1 MRTASALA
9 ARFDRME
16 RLARTA
22 NGLPKNASP
31 DAGALDAA
39 TITEP
44 IVPLVQ
50 AEVVTDA
57 SGHRYVLGL
66 ANVHGRW
73 IAANYEIVLPCA
85 ISDVGLGHPEIYRS
99 VELTKKSGGAAA
111 LGSH

>member
-22 NGLPKNASP
+22 NGLPKNSSP
-31 DAGALDAA
+31 YAGALDAA

-50 AEVVTDA
+50 AEVVTDE
-57 SGHRYVLGL
+57 SGHRYVL
-66 ANVHGRW
+66 
-73 IAANYEIVLPCA
+73 
-85 ISDVGLGHPEIYRS
+85 HPEPYRS
-99 VELTKKSGGAAA
+99 GELTKRAGSTVA
-111 LGSH
+111 LGAH